1 MAAIMP
7 PASVVTPPVAPLRYG
22 LFRAARAIMEDA
34 PPQAALGGVQF
45 EPVACGGAHLYSA
58 VCPPST
64 QALKTIDPSTAP
76 IATRP
81 FWVYASEV
89 CSPVGRDLTEQ
100 RRRAVQR
107 LLGGEQT
114 QVEAAFW
121 DGGSVNAGPS
131 LTTIG
136 ATIVPTTLTSFGGR
150 LSALIAAFQAAYGY
164 QGTIHANTVLEGAA
178 AFGNMIVRPD
188 TPDIPAHLVTPT
200 GEIWSFG
207 GGYGITGPGGVAPT
221 AGSAWAFITA
231 PVTIWRDAEIS
242 VQDPAQTF
250 DRTLNQAKVVAERG
264 YNVAPD
270 CLTAFAIELPLE
282 AA

>member
-1 MAAIMP
+1 MGAIMP
-7 PASVVTPPVAPLRYG
+7 AASVPTPPVGPLRYG
-22 LFRAARAIMEDA
+22 LFRAARAIQEDA
-34 PPQAALGGVQF
+34 PTQAALGGVQF
-45 EPVACGGAHLYSA
+45 EPAACGGAHRYSA
-58 VCPPST
+58 ACPPSSQLT
-64 QALKTIDPSTAP
+64 KIIDPSADT
-76 IATRP
+76 IRTQP
-81 FWVYASEV
+81 FWAYASEV
-89 CSPVGRDLTEQ
+89 CAPVGRDLTEQ
-100 RRRAVQR
+100 RRLAVQR

-121 DGGSVNAGPS
+121 DGGGVGASPS
-131 LTTIG
+131 LTTMG
-136 ATIVPTTLTSFGGR
+136 ATVVVSPLTSFGGR
-150 LSALIAAFQAAYGY
+150 LSALLTAFRAAYGY
-164 QGTIHANTVLEGAA
+164 QGTLHANTALEGAA
-178 AFGNMIVRPD
+178 AFGNMIIRPD

-207 GGYGITGPGGVAPT
+207 DGYGITGPGGVAPA
-221 AGSAWAFITA
+221 AGSAWVFITA

-250 DRTLNQAKVVAERG
+250 DRSTNQAYVIAERA

>member
-1 MAAIMP
+1 MAAIMGP
-7 PASVVTPPVAPLRYG
+7 VSVPAPPVAQLRYG
-22 LFRAARAIMEDA
+22 LFRAAFQIREDA
-34 PPQAALGGVQF
+34 PVQAPLGGVQF
-45 EPVACGGAHLYSA
+45 EPVSCGSAHLYSA

-64 QALKTIDPSTAP
+64 QAAKVIDPSTPA

-81 FWVYASEV
+81 FWATASVV

-100 RRRAVQR
+100 RRMAEQR
-107 LLGGEQT
+107 LRGGEQT

-121 DGGSVNAGPS
+121 DGGGVNAGPS

-136 ATIVPTTLTSFGGR
+136 ATTVATTLTSFGGR
-150 LSALIAAFQAAYGY
+150 LSALIEAFQDAYGY
-164 QGTIHANTVLEGAA
+164 QGTIHVNTAAMGAA
-178 AFGNMIVRPD
+178 AFGQFIVRPD

-200 GEIWSFG
+200 GEVWSFG
-207 GGYGITGPGGVAPT
+207 AGYGITGPGGAAPA
-221 AGSAWAFITA
+221 AGSVWAFITA
-231 PVTIWRDAEIS
+231 PVTIWRDATIS
-242 VQDPAQTF
+242 VQDPEQTF
-250 DRTLNQAKVVAERG
+250 NRTTNQAEVVAERG